1 MSWHRLPA
9 RTPRSG
15 AECWSTGNAVDKIG
29 INDYHYITKFK
40 DEDATNTTR
49 NLLGLTSPLIF
60 HTLSAAGRSW
70 QEEVKQD
77 GIKLIRTCESPPPI
91 STLDQASDESKSIYK
106 EQFGTTRR
114 QPRYGHSIT
123 GNQWTGLASTTTAT
137 SPSSRTWM
145 PSTLLAICWA

>member
-1 MSWHRLPA
+1 MLEYWD
-9 RTPRSG
+9 T
-15 AECWSTGNAVDKIG
+15 VDNIG
-29 INDYHYITKFK
+29 INDYHYFKFK

-60 HTLSAAGRSW
+60 RALSAAGRSL

-106 EQFGTTRR
+106 EQFWAIHKATRV
-114 QPRYGHSIT
+114 
-123 GNQWTGLASTTTAT
+123 
-137 SPSSRTWM
+137 
-145 PSTLLAICWA
+145 WALDC